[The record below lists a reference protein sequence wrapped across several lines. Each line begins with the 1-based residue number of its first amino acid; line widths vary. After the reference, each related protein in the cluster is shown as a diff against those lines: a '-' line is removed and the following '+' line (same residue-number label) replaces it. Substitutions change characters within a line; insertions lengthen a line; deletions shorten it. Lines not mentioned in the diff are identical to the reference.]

1 MIDGVLIFVG
11 GTGFGVVIGASLAW
25 HRFCRTERPG
35 IELKVTPEVAEHIVD
50 KLIFEWLQRRD
61 LAVMPRGH
69 EFHWPG
75 QING

>member
-35 IELKVTPEVAEHIVD
+35 IS
-50 KLIFEWLQRRD
+50 RRGTSR
-61 LAVMPRGH
+61 P
-69 EFHWPG
+69 PT
-75 QING
+75 